1 MKKTIIITLMLIAA
15 ACSKPTPVSDKGPML
30 IYSMTKSPTS
40 YGASTPVF
48 LFWLD
53 IDFNNIADKTYTQ
66 PYLVAWP
73 YNDIDAYKNVTYN
86 TGKKYPENDGL
97 VCCTGYFPASLIVD
111 ENAQQR
117 SWTRLDVPA
126 EDIGLMDVM
135 VAPKHITGR
144 SSEHFETKNPKKPLE
159 FIHAQSKIVFKAK
172 MGTEMAMNRYLRNVT
187 ITVPGSELMSG
198 LKWEDGRYIASEIA
212 GNEVSAVLTDPNS
225 AQLDP
230 NQMVREIGNI
240 YIYPGQT
247 SLTMKVEV
255 EMSDSPL
262 FTTSEIVSME
272 TEVEFDLSD
281 DLGDVLRE
289 NDAYEIILVI
299 NYDSIVLRGR
309 KAEWQDGG
317 KITLPIY
324 PESNQ

>member
-1 MKKTIIITLMLIAA
+1 MKKFIYISLLLISA
-15 ACSKPTPVSDKGPML
+15 ACSKPAMVSNKGPMMMNA
-30 IYSMTKSPTS
+30 ITRSQTDFGS
-40 YGASTPVF
+40 GTPVF
-48 LFWLD
+48 LFWLEA
-53 IDFNNIADKTYTQ
+53 DFETIAETIYNQ
-66 PYLVAWP
+66 PYLISWP
-73 YNDIDAYKNVTYN
+73 ILGIDDYSSTPYN
-86 TGKKYPENDGL
+86 TGKKYPDNDGT

-144 SSEHFETKNPKKPLE
+144 SSEHFETKNPKEPLE

-198 LKWEDGRYIASEIA
+198 LKWEKGRYIASEIA

-281 DLGDVLRE
+281 DLDDVLRE

-324 PESNQ
+324 PESNL